1 MEETLDKM
9 TAHKMAVD
17 KMTAHKMTADKSKM
31 TSDRMT

>member
-31 TSDRMT
+31 TSDKMT